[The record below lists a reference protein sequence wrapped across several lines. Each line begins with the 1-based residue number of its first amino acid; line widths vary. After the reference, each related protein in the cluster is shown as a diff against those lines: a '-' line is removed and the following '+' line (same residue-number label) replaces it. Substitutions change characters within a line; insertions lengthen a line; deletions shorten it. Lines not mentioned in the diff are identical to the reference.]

1 MATQTSPTTGQ
12 RYGVSRVCQI
22 WALARSSFYAARQQK
37 AAVTPPPPR
46 QRPGPKP
53 AITDEVLLAAIH
65 TDLKRSPWTGEGHRK
80 VWARLRVIDTIRVS
94 RKRVLRLMRENT
106 LLSPHR
112 ARTRTATPHDG
123 HIITQAPNQMW
134 ATDATQIPTV
144 LDGKVWLFGVIEH
157 WNAGL
162 LGWHVAK
169 YGTRFEATQAVGMA
183 VRQQFGH
190 LGAGAARGLKLR
202 HDHGSNFLA
211 DHFHRQIKFWG
222 ITPSYAFVGEPQ
234 TNGVIERFF
243 RTFKE
248 QVVHGRIYQTIDD
261 VRDAVRVFVDR
272 YNAQWLIAKND
283 YRSPNDARTAW
294 DQGTFRLAA

>member
-123 HIITQAPNQMW
+123 HIITHAPNQMW
-134 ATDATQIPTV
+134 ATDATQITTV

-162 LGWHVAK
+162 LGWREQRL
-169 YGTRFEATQAVGMA
+169 RFAS
-183 VRQQFGH
+183 
-190 LGAGAARGLKLR
+190 AR
-202 HDHGSNFLA
+202 S
-211 DHFHRQIKFWG
+211 
-222 ITPSYAFVGEPQ
+222 GES
-234 TNGVIERFF
+234 T
-243 RTFKE
+243 
-248 QVVHGRIYQTIDD
+248 
-261 VRDAVRVFVDR
+261 
-272 YNAQWLIAKND
+272 
-283 YRSPNDARTAW
+283 
-294 DQGTFRLAA
+294 